1 MQVRKIAKDTLK
13 DFPELIKNGY
23 SENDIS
29 RVWDSYEEE
38 MNQFLL
44 KPSKPYYKFFG
55 SFYFTLHVNKIK
67 KVLCHQRDYL
77 LKEHK
82 LIQPD
87 YQKQIHRLTKI
98 KDILLQKK
106 SQYLETIYYLD
117 GWNTEK
123 AQKSRENLQIGVQK
137 VEDLITECDLLIK
150 CYDERIIAR
159 NLEEQNADSRRD

>member
-55 SFYFTLHVNKIK
+55 SFYFTLHV
-67 KVLCHQRDYL
+67 
-77 LKEHK
+77 
-82 LIQPD
+82 
-87 YQKQIHRLTKI
+87 
-98 KDILLQKK
+98 
-106 SQYLETIYYLD
+106 
-117 GWNTEK
+117 
-123 AQKSRENLQIGVQK
+123 
-137 VEDLITECDLLIK
+137 
-150 CYDERIIAR
+150 
-159 NLEEQNADSRRD
+159 